1 MRRGERGVP
10 ELLGVEVL
18 RVRVR
23 VLARDKPDV
32 ALDELQE
39 EIVLGPVLS
48 ALEFA
53 FGEVRA
59 VDREVD
65 VDEDG
70 DAGGGL
76 GREDG

>member
-1 MRRGERGVP
+1 MRGGERGVP
-10 ELLGVEVL
+10 ELLGVEGL

-23 VLARDKPDV
+23 VLAGDEPDV

-76 GREDG
+76 G

>member
-1 MRRGERGVP
+1 MWGGQRRVP
-10 ELLGVEVL
+10 ELLGVEGL

-23 VLARDKPDV
+23 VLAGDEPDV

-39 EIVLGPVLS
+39 EIVLGPVLG

-53 FGEVRA
+53 FGEVGA
-59 VDREVD
+59 VNGEVD

-76 GREDG
+76 GRKDG